1 MAKVY
6 ITRPIA
12 DEALALVRGAAEISL
27 WPNPDVPPPRDVIL
41 AEVRSADG
49 LLCLLTDAID
59 AEIIAAGENLRAIS
73 NMAVGYDNI
82 DVPAAT
88 ARNILVCNTPGVLT
102 ETTADLAWSLIAAA
116 ARRIPEAD
124 RYLRAGRW
132 KSWSPQLMLG
142 QDICGSTLGII
153 GLGRIGRAVA
163 RRAKG
168 FDMRILYADLAP
180 KPDAEE
186 ALGVRFAELH
196 ELLRESDIV
205 SIHTSLTDRTHH
217 LIGAREL
224 ALMKPTAVLVNT
236 ARGAVVDGKALAD
249 ALREGRIFAAGL
261 DVFESEPPA
270 LDDPLL
276 QLDNC
281 VVLPH
286 IGSASVDTR
295 TRMATMAAD
304 GLLAALEG
312 RRPPHLVNPE
322 AFSL

>member
-12 DEALALVRGAAEISL
+12 DEALALVRGAAQ
-27 WPNPDVPPPRDVIL
+27 
-41 AEVRSADG
+41 
-49 LLCLLTDAID
+49 
-59 AEIIAAGENLRAIS
+59 IIAAGENLRAVS
-73 NMAVGYDNI
+73 NMAVVCDNI
-82 DVPAAT
+82 AVPAAT
-88 ARNILVCNTPGVLT
+88 ARNILVGNTPAVLT

-153 GLGRIGRAVA
+153 GLGRIGQAVA

-205 SIHTSLTDRTHH
+205 SIHTPLTDRTHH

-224 ALMKPTAVLVNT
+224 ALMKPSAVLVNT
-236 ARGAVVDGKALAD
+236 ARGTVVDGRALAD

-295 TRMATMAAD
+295 TPMATMAAD

-322 AFSL
+322 AFSS

>member
-12 DEALALVRGAAEISL
+12 DKALALVRGA
-27 WPNPDVPPPRDVIL
+27 
-41 AEVRSADG
+41 
-49 LLCLLTDAID
+49 

-73 NMAVGYDNI
+73 NMAVGCDNI
-82 DVPAAT
+82 AVPAAT
-88 ARNILVCNTPGVLT
+88 ARNILVGNTPAVLT

-153 GLGRIGRAVA
+153 GLGRIGQAVA

-205 SIHTSLTDRTHH
+205 SIHTPLTDRTHH

-224 ALMKPTAVLVNT
+224 ALMKPSAVLVNT
-236 ARGAVVDGKALAD
+236 ARGTVVDGRALAD

-261 DVFESEPPA
+261 DLFESEPPA

-281 VVLPH
+281 VSLPH

-322 AFSL
+322 AFSS

>member
-12 DEALALVRGAAEISL
+12 DEALALVRGAAQ
-27 WPNPDVPPPRDVIL
+27 
-41 AEVRSADG
+41 
-49 LLCLLTDAID
+49 
-59 AEIIAAGENLRAIS
+59 IIAAGENLRAVS
-73 NMAVGYDNI
+73 NMAVVCDNI
-82 DVPAAT
+82 NVPAAT
-88 ARNILVCNTPGVLT
+88 VRNILVCNTPGLLA

-116 ARRIPEAD
+116 ARPIPEAD
-124 RYLRAGRW
+124 RHLRAGRW
-132 KSWSPQLMLG
+132 KSRSPQLMLG

-153 GLGRIGRAVA
+153 GLGCIGQAVA

-205 SIHTSLTDRTHH
+205 SIHTPLTDRTHH

-224 ALMKPTAVLVNT
+224 ALMKPSAVLVNT
-236 ARGAVVDGKALAD
+236 ARGTVVDGRALAD

-261 DVFESEPPA
+261 DLFESKPPA

-295 TRMATMAAD
+295 TPMATMAAD

-312 RRPPHLVNPE
+312 RRPPYLVNPE
-322 AFSL
+322 AFSS